1 MKHGHELEFVVF
13 IALLVL
19 VALSSYSVLLLRR
32 SAKKLNRNADR
43 VTKEIK
49 GQTSQIKT
57 ELGYVYQQFEALEQL
72 LPLLKLSAPLPPSRG
87 WAASPDF
94 LLSLFEIS
102 RTTKPRLVVELGS
115 GVSTLVLAK
124 SGAKKIVSLDHSLEY
139 GEQTRA
145 MLRNHR
151 VRGVEIRVDDLEKY
165 HGGYS
170 WYSRASLKG
179 ISKID
184 LLVIDGPPSATNPDA
199 RYPALENLLPL
210 LSARATIM
218 LDDANRADE
227 RKLADAFLAALPNH
241 KLRFLYHEKGTAII
255 EPR

>member
-1 MKHGHELEFVVF
+1 MKHELEILVIFALVVL
-13 IALLVL
+13 I
-19 VALSSYSVLLLRR
+19 ALSSYSVLLLRR

-43 VTKEIK
+43 VSKEIK

-72 LPLLKLSAPLPPSRG
+72 LPLLKLTAPLPSSRG

-94 LLSLFEIS
+94 LLSLYEIS
-102 RTTKPRLVVELGS
+102 RKSKPRVVVELGS

-124 SGAKKIVSLDHSLEY
+124 SGAKKIISLDHSLEY

-145 MLRNHR
+145 MLKNHR
-151 VRGVEIRVDDLEKY
+151 VRGVEIRIDDLEKY
-165 HGGYS
+165 ESGHS

-179 ISKID
+179 INKIE

-199 RYPALENLLPL
+199 RFPALENLLPI
-210 LSARATIM
+210 LSPKATIV

-241 KLRFLYHEKGTAII
+241 KLRFLHHEKGTAII

>member
-1 MKHGHELEFVVF
+1 
-13 IALLVL
+13 
-19 VALSSYSVLLLRR
+19 
-32 SAKKLNRNADR
+32 
-43 VTKEIK
+43 
-49 GQTSQIKT
+49 
-57 ELGYVYQQFEALEQL
+57 
-72 LPLLKLSAPLPPSRG
+72 
-87 WAASPDF
+87 
-94 LLSLFEIS
+94 
-102 RTTKPRLVVELGS
+102 
-115 GVSTLVLAK
+115 LVLAK
-124 SGAKKIVSLDHSLEY
+124 SGAKKIVSLDHSTEY

-145 MLRNHR
+145 MLSNHR
-151 VRGVEIRVDDLEKY
+151 VRGVEIRIDDLEKY
-165 HGGYS
+165 QGGYS

-179 ISKID
+179 IAKID

-210 LSARATIM
+210 LSAKATIM

>member
-1 MKHGHELEFVVF
+1 MKHELEIIVV
-13 IALLVL
+13 IALLAL
-19 VALSSYSVLLLRR
+19 LGLSSYSVLLLRR

-124 SGAKKIVSLDHSLEY
+124 SGAKKIISFDHSLEY
-139 GEQTRA
+139 GEQTRS

-151 VRGVEIRVDDLEKY
+151 VRGVEIRIDDLEKY
-165 HGGYS
+165 KGGYS

-179 ISKID
+179 IAKID

-199 RYPALENLLPL
+199 RFPALENLLPL
-210 LSARATIM
+210 LSPKATIV

-241 KLRFLYHEKGTAII
+241 RLRFLYHEKGTAII

>member
-1 MKHGHELEFVVF
+1 MKYGHELEFVVF

-72 LPLLKLSAPLPPSRG
+72 LPLLKLSASLPPSRG

-151 VRGVEIRVDDLEKY
+151 VRGVEIRIDDLEKY

-210 LSARATIM
+210 LSAKATIM

>member
-1 MKHGHELEFVVF
+1 MKHELELVVF

-19 VALSSYSVLLLRR
+19 IALSSYSVLLLRR

-57 ELGYVYQQFEALEQL
+57 ELGYVYQQLEALEQL
-72 LPLLKLSAPLPPSRG
+72 LPLLKLTAPLPPSRG

-94 LLSLFEIS
+94 LLSLFETS
-102 RTTKPRLVVELGS
+102 RTKKPRLVVELGS

-139 GEQTRA
+139 GEQTRG

-151 VRGVEIRVDDLEKY
+151 VRGVEIRIDDLEKY
-165 HGGYS
+165 QGGYS

-179 ISKID
+179 IAKID
-184 LLVIDGPPSATNPDA
+184 LLIIDGPPSATNPDA

-210 LSARATIM
+210 LSAKATIM

>member
-1 MKHGHELEFVVF
+1 
-13 IALLVL
+13 
-19 VALSSYSVLLLRR
+19 
-32 SAKKLNRNADR
+32 
-43 VTKEIK
+43 
-49 GQTSQIKT
+49 
-57 ELGYVYQQFEALEQL
+57 
-72 LPLLKLSAPLPPSRG
+72 
-87 WAASPDF
+87 
-94 LLSLFEIS
+94 
-102 RTTKPRLVVELGS
+102 
-115 GVSTLVLAK
+115 
-124 SGAKKIVSLDHSLEY
+124 
-139 GEQTRA
+139 

-151 VRGVEIRVDDLEKY
+151 VRGVEIRIDDLEKY

>member
-1 MKHGHELEFVVF
+1 MKPEFEMLAL
-13 IALLVL
+13 IALAVL
-19 VALSSYSVLLLRR
+19 IIASSYSVLLLRR

-43 VTKEIK
+43 VSKELK
-49 GQTSQIKT
+49 GQTSQIKN
-57 ELGYVYQQFEALEQL
+57 ELSYVYQQLEALEQL
-72 LPLLKLSAPLPPSRG
+72 LPLLKLTAPLPSSRG

-94 LLSLFEIS
+94 LLTLFEIS
-102 RTTKPRLVVELGS
+102 KNRKPQLVVELGS

-124 SGAKKIVSLDHSLEY
+124 SGAKKIISLDHSLEY
-139 GEQTRA
+139 GSQTQA
-145 MLRNHR
+145 MLAHHKF
-151 VRGVEIRVDDLEKY
+151 RGVEIRIGDLEIY
-165 HGGYS
+165 QGGHS
-170 WYSRASLKG
+170 WYSRASLKS

-210 LSARATIM
+210 LSPKATII

-227 RKLADAFLAALPNH
+227 RKLADAFAAALPNH
-241 KLRFLYHEKGTAII
+241 RLRFLHHEKGTAII

>member
-1 MKHGHELEFVVF
+1 MKYGHELEFVVF

-43 VTKEIK
+43 VSKEIK

-102 RTTKPRLVVELGS
+102 RTTKPRLVIELGS

-151 VRGVEIRVDDLEKY
+151 VRGVEIRIDDLEKY
-165 HGGYS
+165 QGGYS